1 MTRRQAFVLSVTAA
15 LGCTS
20 MGDAGTPTLSDSLG
34 VSLVEYAR
42 TLAAASGRR
51 WSTESEPVLSIG
63 EPAPELF
70 RVRAALFQSDGRV
83 VLANGG
89 SQELLLFDR
98 DGQPRGQAG
107 GEGGGPGEFRELT
120 FLSVGAGDSLF
131 GYDTREH
138 RLSVFDRTG
147 AFTRAVTLRAVDAM
161 GRADQVGVLRSGE
174 IVGAFHRRT
183 EGVGLVRDSLLVVLF
198 DPSGGAAVTLGV
210 FPHQFT
216 HWGPHPIPG
225 GAGTAAFPLPV
236 AFSSLAAMSV
246 HDTSI
251 YVGLADRLALIRLD
265 RTGTRRITRQQEA
278 PGAVTEAHRQRLF
291 TALAARGMAERELE
305 ILRELRGPTTLPAF
319 GNEPLTASYDE
330 QAMLVTDLDGLWL
343 QPFQLPDSAGAAWLR
358 FDAQGFYEGTVTLPA
373 RFRPTA
379 VRRDVVLGVYRDT
392 ADVEH
397 VRAYRLVVS
406 R

>member
-1 MTRRQAFVLSVTAA
+1 
-15 LGCTS
+15 
-20 MGDAGTPTLSDSLG
+20 
-34 VSLVEYAR
+34 
-42 TLAAASGRR
+42 
-51 WSTESEPVLSIG
+51 
-63 EPAPELF
+63 
-70 RVRAALFQSDGRV
+70 V
-83 VLANGG
+83 VANGG
-89 SQELLLFDR
+89 SESLLLFDR
-98 DGQPRGQAG
+98 AGLPRGHAG

-120 FLSVGAGDSLF
+120 FLSVGSGDSLF
-131 GYDTREH
+131 VYDNREH
-138 RLSVFDRTG
+138 RLSAFDATG
-147 AFTRAVTLRAVDAM
+147 TFTRSVTLREVDAM
-161 GRADQVGVLRSGE
+161 GRADQVGVLGSGE

-210 FPHQFT
+210 FPHLYT

-246 HDTSI
+246 HDASI

-291 TALAARGMAERELE
+291 TALAARGVPERELE
-305 ILRELRGPTTLPAF
+305 ILRQLRGPTTLPAF
-319 GNEPLTASYDE
+319 GYEPLTASYDE

-343 QPFQLPDSAGAAWLR
+343 QPFQLPDSAGAAWWR
-358 FDAQGFYEGTVTLPA
+358 FDARGFYEGMVTLPA

-379 VRRDVVLGVYRDT
+379 VRGNVVLGVYRDST
-392 ADVEH
+392 DIESVRGYRIVEG
-397 VRAYRLVVS
+397 R
-406 R
+406 